1 MREITLLL
9 ITILITSCAHDDD
22 YKLVGTSKT
31 DFCFSAERED
41 CMRAIDKKCKSNYI
55 IKSEKNYEYY
65 LESDRIVLEYKC
77 K

>member
-9 ITILITSCAHDDD
+9 ITILITSCASDDD
-22 YKLVGTSKT
+22 YKLVSTSKT
-31 DFCFSAERED
+31 DFCFSVERKD
-41 CMRAIDKKCKSNYI
+41 CMHAIDKKCKSNYI